1 MMPLVRA
8 EREEASKVSRMRMPA
23 TARMMP
29 ITSRRR
35 SGESR
40 SHKDG
45 AGRAGGLA
53 LACFREDRALL
64 PLRLL
69 LPRVNGLRRDIV
81 IGRESLLSGPEK
93 QDKKDETK
101 MIIAQMVCLPFR
113 VQLRGLRAA

>member
-23 TARMMP
+23 TARTMP
-29 ITSRRR
+29 ITSSRR
-35 SGESR
+35 SGDSR
-40 SHKDG
+40 SHRDG
-45 AGRAGGLA
+45 SGRAGGRA

-69 LPRVNGLRRDIV
+69 LPRENGLMRGIV

-93 QDKKDETK
+93 QNKKGMRPK
-101 MIIAQMVCLPFR
+101 
-113 VQLRGLRAA
+113 GL